1 MLGRKK
7 TSRSKGENKEQIQYT
22 HFFFLFFP
30 NAGPGPR
37 LSSIDARI
45 RNTIVGEDT
54 LAPHSHSYT

>member
-7 TSRSKGENKEQIQYT
+7 TSCSKGENKEQIQSTY
-22 HFFFLFFP
+22 FFPFFP
-30 NAGPGPR
+30 NAEPGPR

-54 LAPHSHSYT
+54 LAPHSHSCT